1 MLRLTYI
8 TALDENCVVV
18 TSAQEPIQVALGE
31 TLAFHHT
38 GDYKIQGKAK
48 VVADSGT
55 IFYT

>member
-1 MLRLTYI
+1 MRLTYI